1 MKQNIGLHAR
11 FGWRWVC
18 LLVGVLGLATA
29 LRAEVVKVG
38 LVGIYD
44 ASAISGAGENVIIL
58 GPVGGPVGG
67 GSYASGRYYGD
78 VEQYTVDGKTYYRL
92 PTDNTQIGLRAG
104 DWFVLGTGFAVGA
117 ETAFTGYRGNQVPD
131 PTIKTP
137 GSFSIDLGTVK
148 QGTGLYSG
156 VSSFASSSTQPP
168 LMPANREGTIAKAQ
182 GNPDNQAIVVE
193 WSVDSSL
200 PLGKHFVGNLST
212 DASAG
217 ADVYQLFCTIVENGT
232 VTRSDPAI
240 RWASTVPDSVR
251 SGQSLRLDVQA
262 MAPGG
267 DLQQITLE
275 ARYQMMESGSMVN
288 HVVPIA
294 ADPYVGGSSDWQA
307 IGNPFSLSLSD
318 GQADVAVTLVAQA
331 RTLAGLSATAIRTVM
346 FKAPGGGDP
355 GVFTGGGG
363 PGPGPSG
370 PSGGGSTPP
379 TIGGGSGPAPQPRVS
394 DVASGTI
401 NVVAPS
407 VACTFDWETAKFAAV
422 PSNLAEP
429 VTFAWQVDNLDIG
442 GGSSQSAKLAG
453 GGHRVAVK
461 MTGSDGT
468 EVNAAQD
475 FTMPTP
481 LPPFPRVILTAD
493 RSTWRATGKVR
504 IHWEIIP
511 VPGPS
516 TWRP

>member
-232 VTRSDPAI
+232 NKPVEPPVEPPKPNPTPPSIQWRTTP
-240 RWASTVPDSVR
+240 PKSVR
-251 SGQSLRLDVQA
+251 SGESFRLDVQA
-262 MAPGG
+262 MAEGL
-267 DLQQITLE
+267 DLQQITLR
-275 ARYQMMESGSMVN
+275 AKYQMMVNGSMVAYD
-288 HVVPIA
+288 VEIA
-294 ADPYVGGSSDWQA
+294 ANPNANSSKAWQA
-307 IGNPFSLSLSD
+307 IGNPFGLVV
-318 GQADVAVTLVAQA
+318 GEADVIVTFVAQA
-331 RTLAGLSATAIRTVM
+331 RTWAGLTATVTHDVTV
-346 FKAPGGGDP
+346 KWVKPDEP
-355 GVFTGGGG
+355 
-363 PGPGPSG
+363 PPPPPPPPSE
-370 PSGGGSTPP
+370 
-379 TIGGGSGPAPQPRVS
+379 A
-394 DVASGTI
+394 ASGKI

-407 VACTFDWETAKFAAV
+407 VACTFDWETAKFTAV

-461 MTGSDGT
+461 MTGSDGAV
-468 EVNAAQD
+468 VNAAQD